1 MNSPISRNVLQLFR
15 LYLKAR
21 NLEMVINDVES
32 TLKVAPCNR
41 LVILFLSSGCLM
53 AT

>member
-1 MNSPISRNVLQLFR
+1 MNVHISRNGLQLSR

-21 NLEMVINDVES
+21 NSEMVINDFES
-32 TLKVAPCNR
+32 TLRFAPCNR
-41 LVILFLSSGCLM
+41 LVILFLSSGGLM